1 MDLIF
6 QIIIGVITYR
16 ISGGLG
22 NEFVRK
28 LLGKPQFVTNE
39 KGEQEGWEIP
49 NNIAC
54 IPWALHIALLF
65 PLSWTTPLLF
75 IIVHQTKKIGYL
87 KQIGEYFGF
96 PSGFNLAKKENRT
109 WQNYSLLSARGTLI
123 CLTAYA
129 LLHSLYPQL
138 LGGVLVG
145 ALMPICYLIGF
156 TIPEIKGK
164 ISHSQYGECLIAAV
178 VTGGILWFQ

>member
-65 PLSWTTPLLF
+65 PLSWTTPLLL

-87 KQIGEYFGF
+87 KQVGEHFGF

-109 WQNYSLLSARGTLI
+109 WKNYLLLSARGILI
-123 CLTAYA
+123 CLPA
-129 LLHSLYPQL
+129 LSLYKYFPSL
-138 LGGVLVG
+138 LGGAVGG

-156 TIPEIKGK
+156 AIPEIKGK
-164 ISHSQYGECLIAAV
+164 ISHSQYGECLIAVA